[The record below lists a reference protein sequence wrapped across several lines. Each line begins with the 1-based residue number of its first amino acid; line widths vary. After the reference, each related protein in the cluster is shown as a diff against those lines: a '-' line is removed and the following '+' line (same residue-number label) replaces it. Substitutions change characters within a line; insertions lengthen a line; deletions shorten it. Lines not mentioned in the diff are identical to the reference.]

1 MEDRCREI
9 SAAIVGGMTHAL
21 SNGDKLEVREQFK
34 SLSACLPEIEIFV
47 YNPQKNIRF
56 STRPEIVGNS
66 FDSFLGTP
74 GLIAKNDLMLETG
87 KAVGLIHKCTD
98 STHMSGVL
106 LPSMNSSE
114 CSRCHDPS
122 LPVVGGIAVM
132 VDTSHAVSALDR
144 VKHSSLAV
152 VSIGVSLILGVV
164 WFVFSRLAN
173 RLSLRMDDIRMDSR
187 AVSHISGQVRVTAVG
202 VDDNS
207 HGVKELSHKVKT
219 SEQGIRRLLEGVVNE
234 GRRVT
239 RGIREVNRDSKTVT
253 QKVRSMND
261 AISDASA
268 NIGSVARSAEGMS
281 GAVNSAAIAMEQ
293 MYASHSEISKSSAEC
308 AMASN
313 RASKKAELTVEIVNR
328 LGEAAAQIGDIIE
341 LINGVAGKTNLLAL
355 NAAIEAA
362 GAGEAGKGFAVV
374 ANEVKDLA
382 RQTAGAAGEIRRM
395 VTTMQEQTG
404 EAVAAIETISKV
416 ISDVDGFMNSIA
428 ASVEEQS
435 NTTNEVTRNVGESAE
450 SAESVARNIKLAA
463 QRLKSVSQDMSQI
476 MSLETGV
483 SENMSGISE
492 SVESVAQNMLTS
504 YERASLVAEQVARLN
519 RAVSEIEVGVH
530 GQLTLSDDLVT
541 AVETLDRKTRSFDI

>member
-362 GAGEAGKGFAVV
+362 GA
-374 ANEVKDLA
+374 
-382 RQTAGAAGEIRRM
+382 AGEIRRM